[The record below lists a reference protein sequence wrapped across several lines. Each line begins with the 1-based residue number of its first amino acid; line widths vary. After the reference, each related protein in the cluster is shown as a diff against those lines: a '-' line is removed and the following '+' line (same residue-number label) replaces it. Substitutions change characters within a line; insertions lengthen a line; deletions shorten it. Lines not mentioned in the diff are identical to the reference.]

1 MSFGLNAISQAALTV
16 DDLDRAVPFYRDTLG
31 LKLLFRVPNMAF
43 FECGSMRLLLGAR
56 AVAGSAPPGGAILYF
71 NVEDIQGAFKTLSG
85 RGVNF
90 PEAPHIVARMSNR
103 EVWLAAFRD
112 SENNLFHLISEKP
125 V

>member
-1 MSFGLNAISQAALTV
+1 MTANLLSEISQAAMTV
-16 DDLDRAVPFYRDTLG
+16 DNVDRAVNFYRDTLG

-43 FECGSMRLLLGAR
+43 FECGSMRILMGAR
-56 AVAGSAPPGGAILYF
+56 AVAGGAPAGAILYF
-71 NVEDIQGAFKTLSG
+71 KVDDMTQAHHTLTQ
-85 RGVNF
+85 RGVKF
-90 PEAPHIVARMSNR
+90 AEPQHIVARMADR